1 MSEENFS
8 IQSLK
13 GVGFVKDD
21 DEFNFDPKS
30 ENEKT
35 VSLDDLTKSATQ
47 QEDAI
52 GKMSPVKS
60 GQEDDYQ
67 GFYDTSKSPVRLQL
81 ENTKNDLQNDT
92 KDEKCNDASE
102 SLKDHEKEEK
112 NVITQRENS
121 FKTTKKFFQV
131 GCTRV

>member
-1 MSEENFS
+1 M
-8 IQSLK
+8 
-13 GVGFVKDD
+13 
-21 DEFNFDPKS
+21 
-30 ENEKT
+30 
-35 VSLDDLTKSATQ
+35 SLDDLTKSATQ

-60 GQEDDYQ
+60 GMQEDDADYE

-81 ENTKNDLQNDT
+81 ENTKNELSENDLQNDT
-92 KDEKCNDASE
+92 KDEKCNDVSE